1 MKRYHLQK
9 CNRVLLLFRKLPQWN
24 IHVNCHV
31 NVTTFQSGLRF
42 QTGLSSFRV
51 SCKGALILP
60 LLPQAIFCGEK
71 IILFALMQKN
81 ELSGITFPRR
91 CYISQ
96 KRTIVKWWIKDLMIN
111 GKIRTYFSLHLQGL
125 RKKAV
130 SNFRSICY
138 SLPSVTLRCLGILF
152 MKTEKLLKL
161 IFHFAPS
168 FSI

>member
-1 MKRYHLQK
+1 MKRYHLHK
-9 CNRVLLLFRKLPQWN
+9 RNRVLLLFRKLPQWN

-31 NVTTFQSGLRF
+31 NVTTFQS
-42 QTGLSSFRV
+42 GLSSFRV

-111 GKIRTYFSLHLQGL
+111 GKIRTYFSLQLQGL

-138 SLPSVTLRCLGILF
+138 SLPSVTFRCLGILF
-152 MKTEKLLKL
+152 MKTEKLLNL